1 MLTLFD
7 IIALALLAISGG
19 VGFYRGGVREM
30 VNVLALIAAALVAV
44 FALPVFGP
52 FGRQLVQPAW
62 AGNAAAAI
70 VTFLVIYISVRVLG
84 GELARRIQATEVL
97 GLLDRSIGLGFGLI
111 RALIVLGAFNLAFNA
126 ATPSERIP
134 RWMSGAALYPLT
146 TTAAKVLKTFAPKG
160 LDMADK
166 LKPAIA
172 DAVQDSNRAQGY
184 DARDR
189 GGIDDLVEKS
199 R

>member
-19 VGFYRGGVREM
+19 VGFFRGGVREM
-30 VNVLALIAAALVAV
+30 VNVVALIAAAMIAV
-44 FALPVFGP
+44 VALPVFGP
-52 FGRQLVQPAW
+52 IVRGFVRPPW

-70 VTFLVIYISVRVLG
+70 LTFLIIYISVRVLG

-111 RALIVLGAFNLAFNA
+111 RALIVLGAFNIAFNA
-126 ATPSERIP
+126 ATPPQRIP
-134 RWMSGAALYPLT
+134 RWISGAALYPLT
-146 TTAAKVLKTFAPKG
+146 TSAAKVLKTFAPKG
-160 LDMADK
+160 MDMADR

-172 DAVQDSNRAQGY
+172 DAVRGSTGAQGY

-189 GGIDDLVEKS
+189 SGIDDLVEKS

>member
-7 IIALALLAISGG
+7 IIALSLLAISGG
-19 VGFYRGGVREM
+19 VGFFRGGVREM
-30 VNVLALIAAALVAV
+30 VNVAALIVAALVAV
-44 FALPVFGP
+44 VSLPIFGP
-52 FGRQLVQPAW
+52 MARAVVQPGW

-70 VTFLVIYISVRVLG
+70 VVFLVIYLSVRLLG
-84 GELARRIQATEVL
+84 GELAQRIQATDVL
-97 GLLDRSIGLGFGLI
+97 GLLDRSVGLGFGLI

-126 ATPSERIP
+126 ATPRERIP
-134 RWMSGAALYPLT
+134 KWISGAALYPLT
-146 TTAAKVLKTFAPKG
+146 TAAAEVLKTFAPKG

-166 LKPAIA
+166 LKPAIV
-172 DAVQDSNRAQGY
+172 DAVRDSTGAQGY

>member
-1 MLTLFD
+1 LLTLFD

-19 VGFYRGGVREM
+19 VGFFRGGVREM
-30 VNVLALIAAALVAV
+30 VNVLALIAAAMIAV
-44 FALPVFGP
+44 FAMPVFGP
-52 FGRQLVQPAW
+52 IARAVVRPAW
-62 AGNAAAAI
+62 AGNAAAVI
-70 VTFLVIYISVRVLG
+70 VVFLVIYLSVKLLG
-84 GELARRIQATEVL
+84 GELARKIQATEVL
-97 GLLDRSIGLGFGLI
+97 GLLDRTIGLGFGLI

-134 RWMSGAALYPLT
+134 RWISGAALYPLT
-146 TTAAKVLKTFAPKG
+146 TASAKVLKTFAPKG

-166 LKPAIA
+166 LKPAIVG
-172 DAVQDSNRAQGY
+172 AVRDSTRPQGY